1 MHPFGAAD
9 FYLISPNH
17 SVYHSL
23 HCVYH
28 SNTSPFSGFKSWC
41 FISIYLVKYPSSK
54 PLACL
59 VVSSFYLSV
68 FFLISESQLVVL
80 ARVSSKGSLVFF
92 PVLDLS
98 LLGSLLLTVFH
109 LTLFWN
115 CFIPLFSPD
124 EPKMYVLSRDL
135 SPNFQWK
142 HQITHWEF
150 QS

>member
-9 FYLISPNH
+9 FYLMSPNH
-17 SVYHSL
+17 TVYHSL

-28 SNTSPFSGFKSWC
+28 SNTSPSSDFKSWR
-41 FISIYLVKYPSSK
+41 FISIYLMKYPLST
-54 PLACL
+54 LAWL
-59 VVSSFYLSV
+59 VVSSFLLTV

-80 ARVSSKGSLVFF
+80 TIVSFKSSLVFF

-109 LTLFWN
+109 HTLFWN

-124 EPKMYVLSRDL
+124 ERQIYVLSCDL
-135 SPNFQWK
+135 SSNFQWK